1 MKYLLPSPHFQSVL
15 SLPLKWVSCRWA
27 LVLLFLIQSAT
38 FCLLI
43 GAFSPLTF
51 KMIIDRYVLT
61 AIWYLFSGCFCNS
74 PLFFLLIFVPS
85 LDVHT
90 FLGNGHPLWAGCVL
104 GLSQEI
110 GQSPTQFSTGFLS
123 LVPGSKQVC
132 VCVCVCVHAY
142 VSVCSSQAESWFLAA
157 LL

>member
-1 MKYLLPSPHFQSVL
+1 M
-15 SLPLKWVSCRWA
+15 
-27 LVLLFLIQSAT
+27 
-38 FCLLI
+38 
-43 GAFSPLTF
+43 F

-74 PLFFLLIFVPS
+74 PLFFLLILVPS

-90 FLGNGHPLWAGCVL
+90 FLGNGHPMWAGCVL

-132 VCVCVCVHAY
+132 VCVCVCACMCVCVFFTSRVL
-142 VSVCSSQAESWFLAA
+142 VSCSSPLSPTGFQTSYEDSSSGCWTPGLRCPIWVMSPSLARENS
-157 LL
+157 